1 MNESK
6 KKKIVVEEST
16 VEHSFWSLS
25 SLSVVVV
32 GWALHVLEKTT
43 FFGRLIIL
51 KENEERAKILLSRN
65 QS

>member
-6 KKKIVVEEST
+6 YKKIVVEEST
-16 VEHSFWSLS
+16 VEHLFWSMS

-32 GWALHVLEKTT
+32 GWALHVLEKIS

-51 KENEERAKILLSRN
+51 KGNEE
-65 QS
+65 